1 MADVNLSIGITGDSS
16 GAVDA
21 AKQAKGALDS
31 LNSVQVGKNVQD
43 GVRKTANTV
52 KELGA
57 TSLSAVNG
65 ILPLD
70 SGLKG
75 VAGTALTGFD
85 AIGKLA
91 ASGFSPLGLAITG
104 VSLLL
109 PLIIEQFRTMEKT
122 AADLYN
128 EIGGIEK
135 IQAGQKSFS
144 DFLDTLKDF
153 TPQTE
158 KTKKA
163 IQDFQNSI
171 AATETETKR
180 LNSEIANSFRKNP
193 FEIIGQGSKELKKSF
208 SDAGEKSKKASEL
221 AKNAVL
227 EEEKIFRQYFQIY
240 FTGRNQQQAS
250 EKARAEAQKE
260 INKRIQEATNEQI
273 EANKKAFDSALKNA
287 DVFKKNIQTILKTG
301 ITPEEAIERLTGLNR
316 QFMNAEFKNFLSIV
330 KGFQAE
336 QAQEIIKNESE
347 IQKKQQ
353 ENRGREKQ
361 AIINYYQ
368 NLKTLDDIRNQN
380 IVNREQFE
388 RAVIA
393 DSEQRIRELGLR
405 GVEAQIARAQ
415 AEKTINENRV
425 REAQLQFGA
434 LADAE
439 RQFAE
444 SIQKAYNAVE
454 PPDFDV
460 FGDFAKS
467 IEEANIKMVASQAIA
482 GSLSNDLFALGAS
495 LRENGEAFSSLGNI
509 AMAAA
514 NAMVKA
520 VTMEVSKTAIAKG
533 SMAILEGGIK
543 VAKSIYP
550 PNPAE
555 ASAGLGMI
563 AKGSAL
569 VALGGGAAVAGGA
582 LAGGGGGSRAGGG
595 ERVERP
601 APVAGSVVNQTI
613 ELSGTYDP
621 GSIEL
626 VRRFQEQ
633 TAEDMRR
640 RGI

>member
-1 MADVNLSIGITGDSS
+1 
-16 GAVDA
+16 
-21 AKQAKGALDS
+21 
-31 LNSVQVGKNVQD
+31 
-43 GVRKTANTV
+43 
-52 KELGA
+52 
-57 TSLSAVNG
+57 
-65 ILPLD
+65 
-70 SGLKG
+70 LKG
-75 VAGTALTGFD
+75 
-85 AIGKLA
+85 I
-91 ASGFSPLGLAITG
+91 
-104 VSLLL
+104 
-109 PLIIEQFRTMEKT
+109 
-122 AADLYN
+122 
-128 EIGGIEK
+128 
-135 IQAGQKSFS
+135 
-144 DFLDTLKDF
+144 
-153 TPQTE
+153 
-158 KTKKA
+158 
-163 IQDFQNSI
+163 
-171 AATETETKR
+171 
-180 LNSEIANSFRKNP
+180 
-193 FEIIGQGSKELKKSF
+193 
-208 SDAGEKSKKASEL
+208 
-221 AKNAVL
+221 
-227 EEEKIFRQYFQIY
+227 
-240 FTGRNQQQAS
+240 
-250 EKARAEAQKE
+250 
-260 INKRIQEATNEQI
+260 
-273 EANKKAFDSALKNA
+273 
-287 DVFKKNIQTILKTG
+287 
-301 ITPEEAIERLTGLNR
+301 
-316 QFMNAEFKNFLSIV
+316 
-330 KGFQAE
+330 
-336 QAQEIIKNESE
+336 
-347 IQKKQQ
+347 
-353 ENRGREKQ
+353 
-361 AIINYYQ
+361 
-368 NLKTLDDIRNQN
+368 
-380 IVNREQFE
+380 
-388 RAVIA
+388 
-393 DSEQRIRELGLR
+393 
-405 GVEAQIARAQ
+405 EAQIARAQ

-444 SIQKAYNAVE
+444 SIQNAYNAIE